1 MSTLPAHSKQSR
13 GFSLVELMVAM
24 TVGLLLLTGLSLIF
38 VNSSQANRELR
49 NSAQQ
54 IENGRYASD
63 ILTQD
68 LHLAG
73 FYGRLYTL
81 PDPVGA
87 PFDPCN
93 IAAAN
98 AADKTVL
105 NNALA
110 WPVQGFRAA
119 DLATRANISATTC
132 DDKGLLTNANLQPG
146 SDVLVIRRA
155 GTTNLNPPAVPPSL
169 VPPAATATLA
179 EDLYI
184 QSTGVLSR
192 VDVGT
197 GAVMTLGLNDKVG
210 NPAPLHKYVVHVY
223 FVAPCSIGRGAL
235 DVCDGSA
242 GEDTIPTLKRLELV
256 SEGGAR
262 KMKIVP
268 LVEGIEYF
276 KVEYGVDNLP
286 GLPVSTVTRL
296 IGDGNVDSYTATPAD
311 WTTVI
316 AAKVYLLARN
326 PEISVGH
333 VDTKTYVLGSTGTAA
348 NYTATPTVYSGRANF
363 KRHTYTTATRM
374 VNVAGR
380 REIP

>member
-1 MSTLPAHSKQSR
+1 MATTHILPKKSA

-24 TVGLLLLTGLSLIF
+24 TIGLLLLTGLSMIF

-81 PDPVGA
+81 PDPVGT
-87 PFDPCN
+87 PDPCN

-98 AADKTVL
+98 AAEKTAL

-110 WPVQGFRAA
+110 WPVQGYHAA
-119 DLATRANISATTC
+119 DLATRANITASTC

-155 GTTNLNPPAVPPSL
+155 HTTNLNLPAVPPSL
-169 VPPAATATLA
+169 TAPAPTITLNQ
-179 EDLYI
+179 DLYI
-184 QSTGVLSR
+184 QSTGVTSM

-197 GAVMTLGLNDKVG
+197 GAALDPGLKDKVG
-210 NPAPLHKYVVHVY
+210 NPAPLHKYMVHVY
-223 FVAPCSIGRGAL
+223 FVAPCSVGTGAN
-235 DVCDGSA
+235 DVCQNGDDA
-242 GEDTIPTLKRLELV
+242 IPTLKRLELV
-256 SEGGAR
+256 SEGGTR

-268 LVEGIEYF
+268 LVEGIEYL
-276 KVEYGVDNLP
+276 KIEYGVDNLP
-286 GLPVSTVTRL
+286 GLVSTVTKL
-296 IGDGNVDSYTATPAD
+296 IGDGNVDSYTTTPAD

-326 PEISVGH
+326 PEFTTGY
-333 VDTKTYVLGSTGTAA
+333 VDTKSYVLG
-348 NYTATPTVYSGRANF
+348 ATTVAPADYAGKVNF
-363 KRHTYTTATRM
+363 KRHTYTTATRLT
-374 VNVAGR
+374 NAAGR